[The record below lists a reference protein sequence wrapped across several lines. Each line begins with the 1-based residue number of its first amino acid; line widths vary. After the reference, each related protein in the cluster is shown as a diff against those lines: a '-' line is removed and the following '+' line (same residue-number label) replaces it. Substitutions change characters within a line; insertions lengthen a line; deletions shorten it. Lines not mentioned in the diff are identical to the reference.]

1 MARTTAPRRPVAAAP
16 NLLDRLAGAISPK
29 WGARRLMQRQALA
42 AVGLSG
48 GYSGASRGR
57 AALRNFSPGA
67 QDADGDLIPDLP
79 ELRER
84 SRDLERNNPL
94 GKGALSAY
102 RNNVVGTGLTCQ
114 PQPDFAALGITRE
127 AAQAWGDAAARE
139 WRLFCD
145 STNADVRR
153 ELNFYGLQALAFHSA
168 LVNGDVLAILTDKP
182 AAGHPYTLAVQL
194 VEADRVCNADRAI
207 DSAERVAGVHLDAD
221 GAAIAFDVA
230 SRHPEQILRFKP
242 LTWKRVAVTPTRTG
256 RVNVKL
262 LKHVD
267 RIGQTRGAPLLAP
280 VIEPLKQ
287 LSRLTEAELQAAV
300 ISGMFAVF
308 VKMDPEAF
316 ETLFADDARN
326 AYIESTT
333 KWDGTVDGGSSAGPG
348 KAVNLLPGEEI
359 DAASPG
365 RPNPEFDPFFQAIV
379 RQIGVGVDLPF
390 EILIK
395 HFTSSYSAARAAM
408 LDAWRVFRIRRTWL
422 ADNFCQWVYEAV
434 IEEGVAT
441 RRLAAPGFFSDIRVR
456 RAYVCAQW
464 IGDAPGSI
472 DPAKE
477 VQAAK
482 ERVAL
487 GISTRAAESVAYD
500 GVDWLP
506 KHRQLVE
513 EERLRR
519 EAGLGD
525 LAPGTAAGGQ
535 GGGRQAGADPEDHNG
550 DNADPADG
558 NAGASGVAGSALA
571 TIAPVVQAVPQVLG
585 AMVDTLRALHAANGE
600 RDERF
605 AALAERLTDLQVDLG
620 AALVEAVREPVRLE
634 SKVELVQAD
643 NHIHM
648 HAAPPVATHKIVRN
662 GPDGEILAV
671 TELPIGADQ
680 AATLVREALA
690 QAEPQAGAASG
701 AAAGAAEGA

>member
-230 SRHPEQILRFKP
+230 SRHPE
-242 LTWKRVAVTPTRTG
+242 
-256 RVNVKL
+256 
-262 LKHVD
+262 
-267 RIGQTRGAPLLAP
+267 
-280 VIEPLKQ
+280 
-287 LSRLTEAELQAAV
+287 
-300 ISGMFAVF
+300 
-308 VKMDPEAF
+308 
-316 ETLFADDARN
+316 
-326 AYIESTT
+326 
-333 KWDGTVDGGSSAGPG
+333 
-348 KAVNLLPGEEI
+348 
-359 DAASPG
+359 
-365 RPNPEFDPFFQAIV
+365 
-379 RQIGVGVDLPF
+379 
-390 EILIK
+390 
-395 HFTSSYSAARAAM
+395 
-408 LDAWRVFRIRRTWL
+408 
-422 ADNFCQWVYEAV
+422 
-434 IEEGVAT
+434 
-441 RRLAAPGFFSDIRVR
+441 
-456 RAYVCAQW
+456 
-464 IGDAPGSI
+464 
-472 DPAKE
+472 
-477 VQAAK
+477 
-482 ERVAL
+482 
-487 GISTRAAESVAYD
+487 
-500 GVDWLP
+500 
-506 KHRQLVE
+506 
-513 EERLRR
+513 
-519 EAGLGD
+519 
-525 LAPGTAAGGQ
+525 
-535 GGGRQAGADPEDHNG
+535 
-550 DNADPADG
+550 
-558 NAGASGVAGSALA
+558 
-571 TIAPVVQAVPQVLG
+571 
-585 AMVDTLRALHAANGE
+585 
-600 RDERF
+600 
-605 AALAERLTDLQVDLG
+605 
-620 AALVEAVREPVRLE
+620 
-634 SKVELVQAD
+634 
-643 NHIHM
+643 
-648 HAAPPVATHKIVRN
+648 
-662 GPDGEILAV
+662 
-671 TELPIGADQ
+671 
-680 AATLVREALA
+680 
-690 QAEPQAGAASG
+690 
-701 AAAGAAEGA
+701 